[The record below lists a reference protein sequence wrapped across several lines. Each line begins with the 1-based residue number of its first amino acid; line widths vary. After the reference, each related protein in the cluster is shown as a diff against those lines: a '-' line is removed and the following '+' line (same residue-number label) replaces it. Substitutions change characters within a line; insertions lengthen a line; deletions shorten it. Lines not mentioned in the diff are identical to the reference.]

1 MEPVSTRLFKIVES
15 AERLNAPVA
24 NALLGAMLRIAS
36 PFNAPLRAAV
46 ETWKPHVCRV
56 RIRNRRALHNHLGG
70 VHAGALVT
78 AGETPA
84 GLLILKSF
92 PLSRYRLILKGLAVE
107 YGRQAHTDVVAE
119 AKLPDEQLLEAQQA
133 LRDGRPALLNLETV
147 LSEPS
152 GARLATVRSQWQ
164 VKEWSKV
171 RGADGKRDGAGG

>member
-1 MEPVSTRLFKIVES
+1 MKPVTARLFEIVES
-15 AERLNAPVA
+15 AERLNPLVA
-24 NALLGAMLRIAS
+24 NVLLGAMLRIAS

-92 PLSRYRLILKGLAVE
+92 PFSRYRLILEGLSVE
-107 YGRQAHTDVVAE
+107 YGRQARTDVVAE
-119 AKLPDEQLLEAQQA
+119 ARLPDERLLEAQQA
-133 LRDGRPALLNLETV
+133 LRDGRPAVLDLETV
-147 LSEPS
+147 LREPS
-152 GARLATVRSQWQ
+152 GAKLATVRSQWQ
-164 VKEWSKV
+164 VKEWSRV
-171 RGADGKRDGAGG
+171 RSSHRAQDGTNG